1 MTARLSL
8 YQKAENELYK
18 MDSSVKTKFY
28 DFCHL
33 FRQNPEHPSLD
44 LKPLKG
50 DGRIYR
56 ARINLKYR
64 ALLARAGAG
73 ADGVQQWLVVAVR
86 HRKDV
91 YEELSV
97 AINRITGE
105 IEFVDLGVVGQSVL
119 QRAGLQ
125 LTPAADEAEAGTV
138 PQAEAPL
145 PAAPVAEQPTPG
157 LVAKPR
163 ASAPDE
169 EAAVPAPASAAAARP
184 VIGDCTAE
192 DLRRLGVA
200 EALVDLALTVT
211 TEEELDQLIA
221 GAPRLTAEVLTGL
234 GSGMDIQEVEDEIT
248 RPAAAELEPGFEND
262 MAAALSRTA
271 VTTVDD
277 DIRNVLAEGDF
288 RAWKVYLH
296 PTQRKAVE
304 RHYKG
309 PARVSGGPGTGKT
322 IVALHRVARLASQLP
337 PGHGKPILLTTYT
350 KNLTADL
357 RSRLTSLV
365 EPELLERVDIKHIDQ
380 LAQGVLN
387 ENTAPGSQRTL
398 TTDDKALEVLREIL
412 FEYDEKRWD
421 AEFLLDE
428 WEQIVLGQSLATRQD
443 YFKARRAGMGKALT
457 RPERAAIWKILD
469 QLTLRL
475 NGISRE
481 TWAQAAERAARYEME
496 RARKIRIRAERK
508 EEVGGGDLV
517 HLDTNSSGM
526 RYLRHRYQHIVVDEA
541 QDLSPAH
548 WKMLRAMVAQGP
560 DDLFIAGD
568 THQRIY
574 DRQVTLSTV
583 GINIRG
589 RSSKLTLS
597 YRTTQEILDKAAMV
611 VGDATYDDLDDGT
624 DNLDGYHSLLRGPAP
639 ELVSC
644 ADWDDEI
651 TQLAAALKSWREE
664 IAQPTEDGTV
674 RDPSGTMAVCVVDGT
689 MAGRVAADLEMKH
702 GITTATLTKD
712 GPQGGGEVH
721 IGTMHRF
728 KGLEYQKLAVV
739 GASDGVLPSATVV
752 EKYQKRDPKRYER
765 ELKKSRNQLFVAT
778 TRARD
783 VLRISWH
790 GAPSPILPV

>member
-28 DFCHL
+28 DFCHQ
-33 FRQNPEHPSLD
+33 FRIDPDHPSLD

-50 DGRIYR
+50 DGRIFR
-56 ARINLKYR
+56 AKVDRSYR
-64 ALLARAGAG
+64 ALLARAGVG
-73 ADGVQQWLVVAVR
+73 ADGVQQWLIVAVR

-91 YEELSV
+91 YDQLSV
-97 AINRITGE
+97 AINRVTGE
-105 IEFVDLGVVGQSVL
+105 IEFVDLGVVGQSIL

-125 LTPAADEAEAGTV
+125 LTPATDDADAPAPEERAV
-138 PQAEAPL
+138 PVEPTTASFVTEQ
-145 PAAPVAEQPTPG
+145 PAAPAEPLLTGCTPE
-157 LVAKPR
+157 R
-163 ASAPDE
+163 
-169 EAAVPAPASAAAARP
+169 
-184 VIGDCTAE
+184 
-192 DLRRLGVA
+192 LRRLGVA
-200 EALVDLALTVT
+200 DALIDIALTVT
-211 TEEELDQLIA
+211 SEEELDQLIA

-234 GSGMDIQEVEDEIT
+234 GSGMSVDEVEREIT
-248 RPAAAELEPGFEND
+248 EPASAELEPGFEND
-262 MAAALSRTA
+262 MAAALTRTA

-296 PTQRKAVE
+296 PTQRKTVE
-304 RHYKG
+304 RNYSG

-322 IVALHRVARLASQLP
+322 IVALHRVARLAAALP

-357 RSRLTSLV
+357 RSRLTSLID
-365 EPELLERVDIKHIDQ
+365 PALLGRIDIKHIDQ
-380 LAQGVLN
+380 IAQSVLN
-387 ENTAPGSQRTL
+387 ENTAPGSQRSL
-398 TTDDKALEVLREIL
+398 ITDDRALDVLREVL
-412 FEYDEKRWD
+412 FEHDEHRWD
-421 AEFLLDE
+421 AEFLFDE

-443 YFKARRAGMGKALT
+443 YFKARRAGMGRALS
-457 RPERAAIWKILD
+457 RPERAVVWKLLD
-469 QLTLRL
+469 QFALRL
-475 NGISRE
+475 NGLGRE

-496 RARKIRIRAERK
+496 RARKIQIRAERK
-508 EEVGGGDLV
+508 ADIGGGDLT
-517 HLDTNSSGM
+517 HLDDNSSAM

-548 WKMLRAMVAQGP
+548 WKMLRAMAASSP
-560 DDLFIAGD
+560 NDLFIASD

-583 GINIRG
+583 GVNIRG

-597 YRTTQEILDKAAMV
+597 YRTTQEILDQAAKV
-611 VGDATYDDLDDGT
+611 VHGSTYDDLDDGPDT
-624 DNLDGYHSLLRGPAP
+624 LEGYHSLLHGPVPDYVA
-639 ELVSC
+639 C
-644 ADWDDEI
+644 ADWTDEI
-651 TQLAAALKSWREE
+651 TQLAEALKQWRAE
-664 IAQPTEDGTV
+664 ITQPTGDGTV
-674 RDPSGTMAVCVVDGT
+674 RDPSGTMAVCVADGE

-728 KGLEYQKLAVV
+728 KGLEYQKLAVI
-739 GASDGVLPSATVV
+739 GASDGILPRTTLI
-752 EKYQKRDPKRYER
+752 EKYATTDPNRYER

-783 VLRISWH
+783 ALRISWH
-790 GAPSPILPV
+790 GKPSPFLPL